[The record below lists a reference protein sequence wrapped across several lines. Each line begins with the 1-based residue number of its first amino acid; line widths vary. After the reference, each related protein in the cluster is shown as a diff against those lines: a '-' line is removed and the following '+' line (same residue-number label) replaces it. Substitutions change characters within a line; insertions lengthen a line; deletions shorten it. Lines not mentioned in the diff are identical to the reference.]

1 MPRLPHRRLSIA
13 AATLAAGCLLALAAQ
28 SGSAT
33 TLFLVASS
41 LLMAGCCWV
50 SAERLLGSGAAL
62 RLAAIAA
69 GTGWLAEEL
78 GSSYGWFFGSYT
90 YTAVL
95 GPRLGDVPVVIPLM
109 WFALA
114 YSGHVIANLVVWQ
127 DPVDAPAP
135 LRHDAL
141 MALLGALVVTS
152 YDLGGDP
159 YMVYV
164 LKAWIMAKKDGWW
177 FGETLQGF
185 AGWLTVS
192 FTILFAFRRLAR
204 MRPAAA
210 PPSMRRVFVP
220 LGVYGFLM
228 VYLALLGDPVETRTI
243 ALFAMGVP
251 LFAATLGLLRWRGVL
266 ARPAADTP
274 AAAPAIDP
282 LIDPLQE
289 AA

>member
-1 MPRLPHRRLSIA
+1 MPRLPHRRLSVA
-13 AATLAAGCLLALAAQ
+13 AITLAACLLALAAR
-28 SGSAT
+28 SGGAI

-41 LLMAGCCWV
+41 LLMAACCWV
-50 SAERLLGSGAAL
+50 SATRLLGSGAAL
-62 RLAAIAA
+62 RLAAIAT
-69 GTGWLAEEL
+69 GTGWLAEQL

-95 GPRLGDVPVVIPLM
+95 GPALGNVPVVIPLM

-114 YSGHVIANLVVWQ
+114 YSGHVIANLIVWQ
-127 DPVDAPAP
+127 DPVDGPAP

-141 MALLGALVVTS
+141 MALLGATVVTC

-164 LKAWIMAKKDGWW
+164 LKAWIMAKQDGWW

-185 AGWLTVS
+185 VGWMTVS

-204 MRPAAA
+204 MRPPAAS
-210 PPSMRRVFVP
+210 PSARRVLVP

-228 VYLALLGDPVETRTI
+228 VYLMLLGAPVETRTI
-243 ALFAMGVP
+243 ALFAMGFP
-251 LFAATLGLLRWRGVL
+251 LLAATLGLLRWRGVL
-266 ARPAADTP
+266 ARPDAGAHRAAGVTTM
-274 AAAPAIDP
+274 DP
-282 LIDPLQE
+282 LRE